1 MTLQSNVKKRWVIF
15 SNFVAFSQYLNL
27 TICDGKLATCCLGLH
42 LWYLLP
48 SFLFKLQTLDFG
60 CRTKEGE
67 GGSEWAQWIGIFS
80 ERDSYFHGSTF
91 SWVFFFIVNF
101 LRWLFLMA
109 KFPKLNSKLNLIYM
123 TFSDQTMFEIL
134 NWTIL

>member
-1 MTLQSNVKKRWVIF
+1 MRFFF

-67 GGSEWAQWIGIFS
+67 GGVSGHNGLESFLKEILIFMDQ
-80 ERDSYFHGSTF
+80 RFHE
-91 SWVFFFIVNF
+91 FFFIVNI

-134 NWTIL
+134 N